1 MTHIVR
7 AVKTNVDR
15 TVCQRERER
24 ERVGQI
30 TRKLASSWKTSET
43 RENTEEA
50 KYVLMPDEGK
60 DWKPKK
66 TRNSNMCPPT
76 NTEKMK

>member
-1 MTHIVR
+1 MCDTHCTCSQNQRGQDGVSE
-7 AVKTNVDR
+7 
-15 TVCQRERER
+15 RERER

-60 DWKPKK
+60 HWKPKK
-66 TRNSNMCPPT
+66 TRNSNMCHKQT
-76 NTEKMK
+76 QKR

>member
-1 MTHIVR
+1 MCDTHC
-7 AVKTNVDR
+7 TCSQN
-15 TVCQRERER
+15 QRGQDGVSERER

-30 TRKLASSWKTSET
+30 TRKLASPWKTSET

-60 DWKPKK
+60 HWKPKK
-66 TRNSNMCPPT
+66 TWNSNMCPPT
-76 NTEKMK
+76 NREKIK